1 MLTKTAALHSS
12 RTTGRRDSAL
22 HVLTQPFTADKV
34 SSYVRRQ
41 MLQPMALDRWSQ
53 VTIHAKPTCCSIG
66 LPHAGAYHVC
76 KSCLRIPRIDVG
88 KRSSCG

>member
-1 MLTKTAALHSS
+1 
-12 RTTGRRDSAL
+12 
-22 HVLTQPFTADKV
+22 
-34 SSYVRRQ
+34 